1 MAARRK
7 QNGIGYMAIIAKSD
21 KMFELVDEDA
31 LVERIATG
39 FAFTE
44 GPIWNP
50 VENCLYFSDI
60 PNDMRRRWSAADG
73 DGIVRDATGTPAYK
87 CNGMTY
93 DSGLN
98 LYICDHSTSYLVRE
112 TPDGGREVLASHWQG
127 KELNSPNDVVV
138 KSDGAVYFSDPT
150 YGRWPVFGEERETEL
165 DFQGVFRI
173 SPSGELSCVADD
185 YEQPNG
191 LCFSPDES
199 LLYINDTPR
208 AHIRV
213 YNVNADG
220 SISNGRIFA
229 ENIGDG
235 ELANGVVDGMK
246 CDALGNIYVT
256 GPQGFWLFD
265 PGGEHLGIIE
275 MPETSANLNWGGA
288 DWNDLYFTCST
299 SVYHVRMKV
308 SGNRLSYMT

>member
-1 MAARRK
+1 
-7 QNGIGYMAIIAKSD
+7 
-21 KMFELVDEDA
+21 
-31 LVERIATG
+31 
-39 FAFTE
+39 
-44 GPIWNP
+44 
-50 VENCLYFSDI
+50 
-60 PNDMRRRWSAADG
+60 MRRRWSAADG
-73 DGIVRDATGTPAYK
+73 DSIVRDADGTPAHK

-93 DSGLN
+93 DGSLN
-98 LYICDHSTSYLVRE
+98 LYICEHSTSYLARE
-112 TPDGGREVLASHWQG
+112 TSDGERQVLASHWQG
-127 KELNSPNDVVV
+127 NELNSPNDVVV

-173 SPSGELSCVADD
+173 SPGGELSCVADD

-213 YNVNADG
+213 YDVNADG

-256 GPQGFWLFD
+256 GPKGFWVFD
-265 PGGEHLGIIE
+265 AAGSHLGIIE
-275 MPETSANLNWGGA
+275 MPEHSANLNWGGD
-288 DWNDLYFTCST
+288 DWNELYCCCTT
-299 SVYHVRMKV
+299 SVYRVRMKV

>member
-1 MAARRK
+1 MAV
-7 QNGIGYMAIIAKSD
+7 IANSD
-21 KMFELVDEDA
+21 KLLDLISADA
-31 LVERIATG
+31 AVEQIATS
-39 FAFTE
+39 FEFTE

-73 DGIVRDATGTPAYK
+73 DSIVRDTASTPAHK
-87 CNGMTY
+87 NNGMTY
-93 DSGLN
+93 DGGLN
-98 LYICDHSTSYLVRE
+98 LYICEHTTSCLTRE
-112 TPDGGREVLASHWQG
+112 TPDGKREVLASHWQG

-138 KSDGAVYFSDPT
+138 KSDGAVYFTDPT
-150 YGRWPVFGEERETEL
+150 YGRWPVFGEERECEL
-165 DFQGVFRI
+165 DFQGVYRI
-173 SPSGELSCVADD
+173 SPGGELSCVADD

-199 LLYINDTPR
+199 LLYVNDTPR

-213 YNVNADG
+213 YDVNADG
-220 SISNGRIFA
+220 ALSNGRIFA

-235 ELANGVVDGMK
+235 ELGKGVVDGMK

-256 GPQGFWLFD
+256 GPPGFWVFD

-275 MPETSANLNWGGA
+275 MPESSANLNWGGA
-288 DWNDLYFTCST
+288 DWNELYCTCTT
-299 SVYHVRMKV
+299 SVYRVRMKV

>member
-1 MAARRK
+1 MAVTA
-7 QNGIGYMAIIAKSD
+7 NSD
-21 KMFELVDEDA
+21 KLLSLIDQGAE
-31 LVERIATG
+31 VEQVATG

-50 VENCLYFSDI
+50 KEKCLYFSDI
-60 PNDMRRRWSAADG
+60 PNDVRRRWSAADG
-73 DGIVRDATGTPAYK
+73 DSVVREVSGNPAYK
-87 CNGMTY
+87 CNGMTL
-93 DSGLN
+93 DGDLS
-98 LYICDHSTSYLVRE
+98 LYICEHSTSYLVRE
-112 TPDGGREVLASHWQG
+112 TAAGARQVLASHFEG

-150 YGRWPVFGEERETEL
+150 YGRMPVFGEERECQL

-173 SPSGELSCVADD
+173 SPGGDLSCVADD
-185 YEQPNG
+185 YGQPNG

-213 YNVNADG
+213 YDVNIDG
-220 SISNGRIFA
+220 SLSNGRVFA

-235 ELANGVVDGMK
+235 ELESGVVDGMK
-246 CDALGNIYVT
+246 CDAEGNIIVT
-256 GPQGFWLFD
+256 GPQGFWVFD
-265 PGGEHLGIIE
+265 PEGTHLGIIE
-275 MPETSANLNWGGA
+275 MPEHSANLNWGG
-288 DWNDLYFTCST
+288 DNWDELYCTCTT
-299 SVYHVRMKV
+299 SVYRVKMKV

>member
-1 MAARRK
+1 
-7 QNGIGYMAIIAKSD
+7 MAIIAKSD
-21 KMFELVDEDA
+21 KLFELVAADA
-31 LVERIATG
+31 TVEQIATG

-50 VENCLYFSDI
+50 KENCLYFSDI
-60 PNDMRRRWSAADG
+60 PNDMRRRWSEADG
-73 DGIVRDATGTPAYK
+73 DSIVREPSGTPAHK

-93 DSGLN
+93 DGDLN
-98 LYICDHSTSYLVRE
+98 LYVCEHSTSYLARE
-112 TPDGGREVLASHWQG
+112 TPDGASQTLASHYQD
-127 KELNSPNDVVV
+127 KELNSPNDVIV
-138 KSDGAVYFSDPT
+138 KSDGAVYFTDPT
-150 YGRWPVFGEERETEL
+150 YGRWPVFGEERDTEL

-173 SPSGELSCVADD
+173 SPGGELSCVADD

-191 LCFSPDES
+191 LCFSTDES

-208 AHIRV
+208 AHIRGHD
-213 YNVNADG
+213 VNADG

-246 CDALGNIYVT
+246 CDALGNIIVT
-256 GPQGFWLFD
+256 GPGGFWVFD
-265 PGGEHLGIIE
+265 HNGEHLGVIE

-288 DWNDLYFTCST
+288 DWSDLYCTCTT
-299 SVYHVRMKV
+299 SVYRIRMKV
-308 SGNRLSYMT
+308 SGNRLSYMN